1 MSINRNRTPEEQK
14 NNDTV
19 LLEDCEVLIQ
29 TMAHVISDIDE
40 MPKEDRTTVNIL
52 TKFDGYFSF
61 YVQEYARV
69 YGDCRSNLIQK
80 FQLTLGDMVR
90 KKRDQSGQFQED

>member
-1 MSINRNRTPEEQK
+1 MNDSD
-14 NNDTV
+14 NNEV

-69 YGDCRSNLIQK
+69 YGDSRSDLIRK
-80 FQLTLGDMVR
+80 FHVMLGNMVH
-90 KKRDQSGQFQED
+90 KKRDQNGQFQED